1 MVQRTRRASV
11 DELSL
16 SVIEGV
22 EDALLVTDA
31 RLGVIAWNAAL
42 LPGSKREDFL
52 REMMQTVP
60 PDVRS
65 DMRVILAE
73 MILRKELLFASNKR
87 MIVSFDVTMTPAGPH
102 LSVVSTFD
110 K

>member
-1 MVQRTRRASV
+1 MSEVLLEFLEPYSEHWVSQGQF
-11 DELSL
+11 EKL
-16 SVIEGV
+16 VIV
-22 EDALLVTDA
+22 
-31 RLGVIAWNAAL
+31 GVIAWNAAL